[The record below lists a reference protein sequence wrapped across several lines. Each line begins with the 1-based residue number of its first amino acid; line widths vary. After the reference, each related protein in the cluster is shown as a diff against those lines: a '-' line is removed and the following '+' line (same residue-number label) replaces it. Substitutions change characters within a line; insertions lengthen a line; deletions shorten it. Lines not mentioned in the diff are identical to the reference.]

1 MSINKKDT
9 AREAKAYHASLA
21 SKPTNLTPA
30 PTYGN
35 ATTTGPLKAI
45 YMASPRVEANDNQK
59 YFSRDSGA
67 QIVRCV

>member
-1 MSINKKDT
+1 MSQGVKQT
-9 AREAKAYHASLA
+9 ATDLRMHKAFKA

-35 ATTTGPLKAI
+35 ATTTGLYTGNRMGSTRPESNRQH
-45 YMASPRVEANDNQK
+45 ASLPM
-59 YFSRDSGA
+59 GA